1 MTTMLQPPPA
11 LRPARPGS
19 ARQTTR
25 PADISESRMIALDA
39 SAASTFEA
47 LCRLNLTDSAMR
59 LLHALGATGR
69 AALLPSV
76 LPSRQG
82 VAQRLGFVWRVDGA
96 AAEGIPREAFDA
108 FQTPGHI
115 KVSVDIRVKPAA
127 TGRAYLSAWTRFD
140 ATDDT
145 ARVRLLDGW
154 AAFGTVASTVVNRTL
169 ARVKAYAEDQ
179 LEGEPTV

>member
-1 MTTMLQPPPA
+1 MRPGFRRAILSIGQDDSRRTKGALMTAMLQPPPA

-25 PADISESRMIALDA
+25 SADISESRTIALDA

-47 LCRLNLTDSAMR
+47 LCRLDLTDSAMR

-76 LPSRQG
+76 LRSRQG
-82 VAQRLGFVWRVDGA
+82 VAQRLGFVWRV
-96 AAEGIPREAFDA
+96 
-108 FQTPGHI
+108 
-115 KVSVDIRVKPAA
+115 
-127 TGRAYLSAWTRFD
+127 D

>member
-11 LRPARPGS
+11 LQPARPGS
-19 ARQTTR
+19 ARQATR
-25 PADISESRMIALDA
+25 PADISESWTIA
-39 SAASTFEA
+39 
-47 LCRLNLTDSAMR
+47 
-59 LLHALGATGR
+59 GR

-96 AAEGIPREAFDA
+96 AAERIPPEAFDA
-108 FQTPGHI
+108 FQTPGHV
-115 KVSVDIRVKPAA
+115 KVSVEIRVKPAA
-127 TGRAYLSAWTRFD
+127 TGGAYLSASTRFD
-140 ATDDT
+140 AADDT
-145 ARVRLLDGW
+145 ARVRPLDGW

-179 LEGEPTV
+179 LKEEPTV